1 MKIAVDTSVLV
12 IVKQNSKNVDM
23 FVSLCDLIVWDM
35 LHTSKFPR
43 LLTRSHGR
51 SIVSLISC
59 DLKSFFL
66 PKRAT
71 SMKIY

>member
-35 LHTSKFPR
+35 PHTSKFPR

-51 SIVSLISC
+51 LIMSLIYFC
-59 DLKSFFL
+59 LKSFFCT
-66 PKRAT
+66 RWQHR
-71 SMKIY
+71 

>member
-51 SIVSLISC
+51 SLISC
-59 DLKSFFL
+59 DLKSFFC
-66 PKRAT
+66 PRWQHR
-71 SMKIY
+71 